1 MAEIKRHVT
10 EKPHILVV
18 DDDRRI
24 RQLLQSYLAEHGF
37 LVTVAGSAAEA
48 RERRRGIV
56 FDLIVLDIMM
66 PGENGLQ
73 LTTALRNGND
83 HVPVLMLS
91 ALAETPDRIAGL
103 ASGSD
108 DYLSKP
114 FEPRELLLRIHNL
127 LRRAPPPNLTRE
139 DIRFGIFNFH
149 LARGELRKGSEL
161 VKLTT
166 REKEFLRVLSQRAGM
181 PVSRSELAQPGS
193 EDSARS
199 VDVQINRLRQKIEAD
214 PSAPVFLQTVRGA
227 GYVLHPD

>member
-1 MAEIKRHVT
+1 MEITKPVN

-37 LVTVAGSAAEA
+37 LVTVAGSAAQA

-127 LRRAPPPNLTRE
+127 LRRAPPPKQAPE
-139 DIRFGIFNFH
+139 DIRFGAFNFH
-149 LARGELRKGSEL
+149 LARGELRKGSQL
-161 VKLTT
+161 VKLTS
-166 REKEFLRVLSQRAGM
+166 REKEYLRILSQRAGM

-193 EDSARS
+193 EESARS
-199 VDVQINRLRQKIEAD
+199 VDVQINRLRQKIETD
-214 PSAPVFLQTVRGA
+214 PSTPVFLQTVRGA
-227 GYVLHPD
+227 GYVLHSD

>member
-1 MAEIKRHVT
+1 METARAVA

-24 RQLLQSYLAEHGF
+24 RQLLKSYLADHGF
-37 LVTVAGSAAEA
+37 LVTVAATAAEA
-48 RERRRGIV
+48 RERSRGIV
-56 FDLIVLDIMM
+56 FDLMVLDIMM

-73 LTTALRNGND
+73 LTTSLRGSND
-83 HVPVLMLS
+83 NVPVLMLS

-103 ASGSD
+103 AAGSD

-114 FEPRELLLRIHNL
+114 FEPRELLLRIRNL
-127 LRRAPPPNLTRE
+127 LRRVPPPSQVRQ
-139 DIRFGIFNFH
+139 DVRFGSFNFH
-149 LARGELRKGSEL
+149 VQRGELRKEGEL
-161 VKLTT
+161 VKLTP
-166 REKEFLRVLSQRAGM
+166 REKEFLRILSQRAGN

-193 EDSARS
+193 EESARS